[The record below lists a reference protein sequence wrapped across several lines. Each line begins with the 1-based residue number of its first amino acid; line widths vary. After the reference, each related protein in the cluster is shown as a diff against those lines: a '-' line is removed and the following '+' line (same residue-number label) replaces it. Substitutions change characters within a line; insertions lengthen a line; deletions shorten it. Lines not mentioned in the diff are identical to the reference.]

1 MMCRSSWPPTV
12 AGWCLLCQR
21 ATCSMFIWKT
31 RISSRT
37 RNDGPRYDVTVLFLS
52 CRCHGKKATRC
63 ALLTHC
69 MAFIPETHLCKITD
83 SLAPLMGDA
92 VLQLWFINIMNI
104 FSINHLVCEMSK
116 KLGNGITFHS
126 ISLFPCFHIG
136 YYAQNPK
143 ITYIHI
149 YLKAS
154 NLHILN
160 AKIIFLKIIYL
171 VLEN

>member
-126 ISLFPCFHIG
+126 ISLFVFRLVTM
-136 YYAQNPK
+136 PK
-143 ITYIHI
+143 TQRSHTYTYI
-149 YLKAS
+149 LK
-154 NLHILN
+154 HQ
-160 AKIIFLKIIYL
+160 IFTS
-171 VLEN
+171 